1 MKRFYF
7 KRLLKCAILFMV
19 CVIVGCEDGDG
30 DGNRSGLFSVNAT
43 CQVEFAP
50 GNLAEDGRSFV
61 AHQWENGGYFG
72 WGTGRNPGT
81 KSLNPYDYSR
91 FNDWG
96 DSIAGGWRT
105 LSFEECEYLLHDR
118 PDAEDKTGLA
128 MVNNV
133 HGLILLPDDWTL
145 PIGCTFVAGENG
157 WDNNKYTMEQWWQM
171 EKRGAVFL
179 PATGER
185 KGKNV
190 SNVGDVGGYWLS
202 TSYYGFKACRMYF
215 DEDCILT
222 WWDRDRYDGQSVRLV
237 RNVGIK
243 IGILK

>member
-1 MKRFYF
+1 MMSV
-7 KRLLKCAILFMV
+7 L
-19 CVIVGCEDGDG
+19 VGCKEGDG
-30 DGNRSGLFSVNAT
+30 DRNHRGLFSVNAT
-43 CQVEFAP
+43 CQVEFAS

-72 WGTGRNPGT
+72 WGTGKNPDT
-81 KSLNPYDYSR
+81 KSVNPYDYSR
-91 FNDWG
+91 FSDWG

-105 LSFEECEYLLHDR
+105 LSYEECRYLLHER
-118 PDAEDKTGLA
+118 ADAENKTGLA
-128 MVNNV
+128 TVNDV
-133 HGLILLPDDWTL
+133 HGLVLLPDDWEL
-145 PIGCTFVAGENG
+145 PMGCIFVADKKG
-157 WDNNKYTMEQWWQM
+157 WKGNIYTMEQWWQM

-179 PATGER
+179 PATGEC

-202 TSYYGFKACRMYF
+202 TSYYGFKAWRMYF

-222 WWDRDRYDGQSVRLV
+222 WWDRDRFDGQSVRLV
-237 RNVGIK
+237 RNAGFK